1 MSEIHNKIKQD
12 PDKAMNKQKLDGYDF
27 LTL

>member
-12 PDKAMNKQKLDGYDF
+12 PDKATKKQKIHGYDF